1 MEQMTFDQRFQRA
14 FEGGLADVKFFVR
27 RSGAVTTDELR
38 ADALAFQ
45 EAIDCGNIKQVQGV
59 D

>member
-1 MEQMTFDQRFQRA
+1 MQMTFDQRFQKA

-27 RSGAVTTDELR
+27 RSNPITTDELK

-45 EAIDCGNIKQVQGV
+45 EAIDNGQVKEVDGV